1 MKNEIKV
8 IGKQDFMGKEIS
20 IIECEGGVGE
30 NQRIITAKE
39 IANIDNLRLADVN
52 ASINRLIEKSRIKE
66 FIDFIDCL
74 SETVSLRDF
83 AKENGLIGSNRTQNV
98 YILSERGYSKL
109 IKSMDDDES
118 WNVMDKLIDEY
129 FRMREVIK
137 SDEQLLAQLC
147 LQLYRGGQDAVV
159 ASQRITEIEVSK
171 ATKPLLVEIDSKNK
185 TIQQQEDEIQ
195 IKKDIIT
202 GFTEDIDILTKR
214 NIVNRIIKRSP
225 NGGYSGRYKEMY
237 KCFKETFSI
246 DLEARCK
253 GYNLKQ
259 AKKKD
264 QLSVIKYAEQFGY
277 MDKLYEV
284 ACKLYHSEVQ
294 QILKELGKI
303 VD

>member
-1 MKNEIKV
+1 MNELKI
-8 IGKQDFMGKEIS
+8 IDKQEFMGREIQVL
-20 IIECEGGVGE
+20 EGGFGE

-39 IANIDNLRLADVN
+39 VANIHEVELKTINQ
-52 ASINRLIEKSRIKE
+52 SIKRLIDKNRIKVGVHY
-66 FIDFIDCL
+66 IDLL
-74 SETVSLRDF
+74 SN
-83 AKENGLIGSNRTQNV
+83 ENFKVTASDLGLITSNGQKNCFV
-98 YILSERGYSKL
+98 LSERGYASL
-109 IKSMDDDES
+109 IKYMDDDES
-118 WNVMDKLIDEY
+118 WDVMDKLIDEY

-147 LQLYRGGQDAVV
+147 LQLYRGGQDAVM
-159 ASQRITEIEVSK
+159 ASQKITEIEVSK